1 LSKNPP
7 PESGKSEREQEL
19 AAYARSGKAPVLLTS
34 DAPNVRHFKHP
45 VLPEGQFCL
54 LSDLISAIK
63 VLAAAMTQGLTGQ
76 HRVVAETKAISN
88 IRLGVISVADATNS
102 PRLHSLF
109 DPEQSAS
116 EQVKGLR
123 EVIQTIQK
131 LKEAYA
137 LDPTLPVEKANEIVQ
152 HSSQPERVRAVLGKL
167 KAREITLHTE
177 GGDSIVMPSSAD
189 LPKSLASARDHVVLG
204 EISSGF
210 NDDTMQAN
218 VNILK
223 LIDAD
228 TAVLQEGVHL
238 RINCS
243 DKGIRSQFLI
253 AQATRCVLKLTL
265 SIPAIPLVP
274 GRMYAV
280 TCNLHRLEIQPSEH
294 SAQDLQKF
302 KQATFDFGKN
312 D

>member
-1 LSKNPP
+1 LSKKPP
-7 PESGKSEREQEL
+7 PDSGKSEREQEL
-19 AAYARSGKAPVLLTS
+19 AAYARSGKAPLLFTT
-34 DAPNVRHFKHP
+34 DAPNVRAFKHP
-45 VLPEGQFCL
+45 ELPEGQFCL
-54 LSDLISAIK
+54 LGDLISAIK
-63 VLAAAMTQGLTGQ
+63 VVAAAMTQGLSGQ
-76 HRVVAETKAISN
+76 YRVVAETKAISK
-88 IRLGVISVADATNS
+88 IRLGVISVADVPTYPSIRSFFS
-102 PRLHSLF
+102 PEL
-109 DPEQSAS
+109 SAS

-123 EVIQTIQK
+123 EVAQTIQT

-137 LDPTLPVEKANEIVQ
+137 LDPTVPVEKANEIVQ
-152 HSSQPERVRAVLGKL
+152 RSSQPEVVRAVLGKL
-167 KAREITLHTE
+167 KAREVTLHTE

-189 LPKSLASARDHVVLG
+189 LPKSLASERDHVVLG
-204 EISSGF
+204 EVSSGF

-218 VNILK
+218 VKILK

-243 DKGIRSQFLI
+243 DEGIRSQFLI
-253 AQATRCVLKLTL
+253 SQATRCVLKLTL

-294 SAQDLQKF
+294 SAQDLKKF
-302 KQATFDFGKN
+302 KQATFDFGK
-312 D
+312 DG